1 MIILIVSLAC
11 IRAVYAYNCTVQ
23 DLTNFNPETTGLA
36 GYYKKYII
44 NNPVTQ
50 YDLSSDNFES
60 LDKTESLRFAQ
71 NALTVKN
78 ATSDYPTL
86 YSTTGQLFVNNKN
99 NTLLRNLQTSV
110 TYTVSGCIGHLGH
123 RCRWTA
129 PVVCAQTSKDEL
141 LLNTSAYVRAVNQKL
156 ICAPVLMEWVNINGI
171 DYVNNTVDV
180 IQNGLRQASNI
191 DWKKELQ
198 TGSVL
203 TTPLTDIPAVYAT
216 NNQLAATGRSGK
228 TGTLKYQPTIQQ
240 CPLDNTPRVFTV
252 RDQQNL
258 EISGGIGCF
267 RTGNGA
273 TVLIQGGS
281 ISRPVSYPCNN
292 VSVAIILGQFST
304 GNIPATGM
312 MLAYPPNTPESN
324 MWRPLFGFSAANI
337 AQDPILIP
345 QLSDNVIPTMTF
357 IGLCSNTCAARNT
370 ILSTEC
376 DILCY
381 AVLDQLIKSN
391 LADNL
396 TIPLDQ
402 NECEQLD
409 YTIYEYNATDI
420 SIACREMTNYYNG
433 FSGGLPIINPV
444 TKPSNVLELISYLE
458 IETIPNNNG
467 YDNIRLCNEVLLAD
481 NKTVQ
486 TEYPNLSPT
495 VSNGQYTGAA
505 CGLQKLILLDLTQA
519 GTALIQQLFDRE
531 TSYPDAT
538 YTKTTD
544 NILLTNW
551 LQLLQAM
558 VLSLLACLGILKA
571 GSHSGKID
579 SIYNMTL
586 NTITRCNAS
595 TQCYRRQAVWLLNF
609 CLVIFIILINVTA
622 YANIVQSTL
631 SYAATQYDT
640 STQVELVTLENHT
653 FVVESVHKTGFNPRV
668 WPGVVMWVFYTIVL
682 FVMLVWQIWNMYKIK
697 WENRAIWLHHQSWD
711 HWEEDNRH
719 LLKP

>member
-1 MIILIVSLAC
+1 
-11 IRAVYAYNCTVQ
+11 
-23 DLTNFNPETTGLA
+23 
-36 GYYKKYII
+36 
-44 NNPVTQ
+44 
-50 YDLSSDNFES
+50 
-60 LDKTESLRFAQ
+60 
-71 NALTVKN
+71 
-78 ATSDYPTL
+78 
-86 YSTTGQLFVNNKN
+86 
-99 NTLLRNLQTSV
+99 
-110 TYTVSGCIGHLGH
+110 
-123 RCRWTA
+123 
-129 PVVCAQTSKDEL
+129 
-141 LLNTSAYVRAVNQKL
+141 
-156 ICAPVLMEWVNINGI
+156 
-171 DYVNNTVDV
+171 
-180 IQNGLRQASNI
+180 
-191 DWKKELQ
+191 
-198 TGSVL
+198 
-203 TTPLTDIPAVYAT
+203 
-216 NNQLAATGRSGK
+216 
-228 TGTLKYQPTIQQ
+228 
-240 CPLDNTPRVFTV
+240 
-252 RDQQNL
+252 
-258 EISGGIGCF
+258 
-267 RTGNGA
+267 
-273 TVLIQGGS
+273 
-281 ISRPVSYPCNN
+281 
-292 VSVAIILGQFST
+292 
-304 GNIPATGM
+304 
-312 MLAYPPNTPESN
+312 
-324 MWRPLFGFSAANI
+324 
-337 AQDPILIP
+337 
-345 QLSDNVIPTMTF
+345 MTF